1 MSIEPEF
8 PETKIMMTMA
18 GVGTLM
24 RARFPVALENPEALQ
39 LFLRGIAAWFG
50 EPFCV
55 VLDADSEE
63 VYKHPERWA
72 RMLGDLDDAFITV
85 QWSGYSSSCRKDPL
99 KGTVGDFR
107 KAKRL
112 LTHAAVGQK

>member
-1 MSIEPEF
+1 MSRIWMSIEPEF

-24 RARFPVALENPEALQ
+24 RARFPVAPENPEALQ

-55 VLDADSEE
+55 VLDADSL
-63 VYKHPERWA
+63 VPIGATVFKFDFYSRAGRRPEINVVG
-72 RMLGDLDDAFITV
+72 LVLLSCLDADRA
-85 QWSGYSSSCRKDPL
+85 P
-99 KGTVGDFR
+99 
-107 KAKRL
+107 
-112 LTHAAVGQK
+112 